1 MAKTQ
6 CEVGVDSQ
14 GAPGFWP
21 WESTNRFF
29 SAFRIHASKGV
40 VVAFDVFGEQFAK
53 GGKRRRNARAQGR
66 FQRVVKFYPA
76 RYGFHTGLRENG
88 QNIANQEIRPKV
100 HLFEQCAEGS

>member
-1 MAKTQ
+1 VKWGWTPRAHRGFGPGSSLT
-6 CEVGVDSQ
+6 DSF
-14 GAPGFWP
+14 PRLEF
-21 WESTNRFF
+21 T
-29 SAFRIHASKGV
+29 ASKGV